1 MDNYLTSD
9 LEFITNLSEDELN
22 EIAGSRGKSK
32 DFGKGKVDDDRDD
45 DRDDDDF
52 EVKFDD
58 DDFDFKFNFTIPKRF
73 VPKKSSFAIP
83 KFPVNFNRVFV
94 FKQVFMIEYH

>member
-22 EIAGSRGKSK
+22 EIAGSDGRSK
-32 DFGKGKVDDDRDD
+32 DFGKGKVDDDSDD
-45 DRDDDDF
+45 DRDDDFDF
-52 EVKFDD
+52 KFDD
-58 DDFDFKFNFTIPKRF
+58 DDFDFKFNFTIPKPF
-73 VPKKSSFAIP
+73 VPKKSSFAIK

-94 FKQVFMIEYH
+94 FKQVFTISNH